1 MSHVARVSL
10 AQVHLSV
17 PGAGAGG
24 PITCDLFE
32 IHFCE
37 VLSFRQ
43 KHSIQCFRFPQF
55 FRDSA
60 SIQISLRASYCI
72 PVWNRDY
79 FQ

>member
-43 KHSIQCFRFPQF
+43 KHSIQCFRFP
-55 FRDSA
+55 
-60 SIQISLRASYCI
+60 
-72 PVWNRDY
+72 
-79 FQ
+79 